1 METRDDR
8 LYSKDHE
15 WVLSEGD
22 QVLVGITDYA
32 QHALGDVVFVE
43 LPEVGA
49 ELSAGDV
56 LGVVESVKAASEV
69 YTPISGRVIAVN
81 EDLEA
86 SPEALN
92 EQPFEQW
99 LARLEPSRPEEMQTL
114 MDEAD
119 YQVLCAKEDDD
130 G

>member
-15 WVLSEGD
+15 WVLSEDG
-22 QVLVGITDYA
+22 QVLIGITDYA

>member
-69 YTPISGRVIAVN
+69 YTPISGKVVAVN

>member
-69 YTPISGRVIAVN
+69 YTPISGKVVAVN
-81 EDLEA
+81 EDLET

-99 LARLEPSRPEEMQTL
+99 LARLEPSRPEEMQAL
-114 MDEAD
+114 LDEAD
-119 YQVLCAKEDDD
+119 YQAFCAEEDDD

>member
-1 METRDDR
+1 M
-8 LYSKDHE
+8 LI
-15 WVLSEGD
+15 
-22 QVLVGITDYA
+22 GITDYA